1 MFDKLKNAL
10 VKTAEVITKKTLTE
24 ENLDKILWDFQL
36 ALAQNDIAFNVA
48 EEIAQK
54 VKQKLVGQKVG
65 RLEDVKKIIRRA
77 IVDVITEA
85 LSETESISIDE
96 LASEKK
102 KKGEPL
108 KILFLGIN
116 GVGKTTTI
124 AKLAYYFKNKG
135 YSVVMAAAD
144 TFRAGSIEQIK
155 HHAEKLN
162 VRVISQQYGSDSA
175 AVAYDAIEHAKAKG
189 VNVVLI
195 DTAGR
200 MQTNKNL
207 IDELKKVKKVVD
219 PDLTILVIDSLAGND
234 SVEQSK
240 QFNQTIGIDAI
251 ILAKVD
257 ADEKG
262 GTALSVIVTVKKPIL
277 FLGVG
282 QEYKDLVPFDPK
294 TYAEKIIP

>member
-1 MFDKLKNAL
+1 MFNKLRNAL
-10 VKTAEVITKKTLTE
+10 AKTAEVITKKTLTE
-24 ENLDKILWDFQL
+24 ENLDKILWEFQL
-36 ALAQNDIAFNVA
+36 SLAQNDIAFNVA
-48 EEIAQK
+48 EEVAQA
-54 VKQKLVGQKVG
+54 VKQTLVGQKVG
-65 RLEDVKKIIRRA
+65 RLEDVKEIIRQA
-77 IVDVITEA
+77 ITDVITKA
-85 LSETESISIDE
+85 LSEAKYISIDE
-96 LASEKK
+96 LAIEKK

-162 VRVISQQYGSDSA
+162 IRIISQQYGSDSA

-189 VNVVLI
+189 VNIVLI

-234 SVEQSK
+234 SVEQAK
-240 QFNQTIGIDAI
+240 QFNQSIGIDGI
-251 ILAKVD
+251 VLAKVD

-262 GTALSVIVTVKKPIL
+262 GTALSVIAAVKKPIL

-282 QEYKDLVPFDPK
+282 QEYKDLMPFNPNA
-294 TYAEKIIP
+294 YAEKIIP

>member
-1 MFDKLKNAL
+1 MFNKLRNVLA
-10 VKTAEVITKKTLTE
+10 KTAEVITKRTLTE
-24 ENLDKILWDFQL
+24 ENLDKILWEFQL
-36 ALAQNDIAFNVA
+36 SLAQNDIAFNVA
-48 EEIAQK
+48 EEVAQA
-54 VKQKLVGQKVG
+54 VKQTLVGQKIG
-65 RLEDVKKIIRRA
+65 RLDDVKKIIRQA
-77 IVDVITEA
+77 IIDVITKA
-85 LSETESISIDE
+85 LSEAKYISIDE
-96 LASEKK
+96 LAIE

-162 VRVISQQYGSDSA
+162 IRVISQQYGSDSA

-189 VNVVLI
+189 VNIVLI

-207 IDELKKVKKVVD
+207 IDELKKVKNVVD

-234 SVEQSK
+234 SVEQAK
-240 QFNQTIGIDAI
+240 QFNRSIGIDGI

-262 GTALSVIVTVKKPIL
+262 GTALSVIAAVKKPIL

-282 QEYKDLVPFDPK
+282 QEYKDLIPFNPSA
-294 TYAEKIIP
+294 YAEKIIP